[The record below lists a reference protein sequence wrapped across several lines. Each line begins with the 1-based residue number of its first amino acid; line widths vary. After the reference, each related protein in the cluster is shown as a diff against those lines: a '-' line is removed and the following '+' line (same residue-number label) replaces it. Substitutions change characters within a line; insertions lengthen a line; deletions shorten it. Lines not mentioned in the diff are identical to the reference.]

1 MPASKFK
8 PRPRPCGGILRN
20 GGPRVCASRSLQ
32 TLLSCSRTEQGD
44 SVCSGRITD
53 SHEMTLE
60 RRSCGKK
67 VYWGLP
73 VSSAEQY
80 FSCEQIPP
88 LTLDWL
94 LETSKMNH
102 QTNRDRTAGWLVY
115 SISQSRH
122 QPLPR
127 WVGVV
132 GGAKA
137 QRGVDWYKGLWRP
150 ASSFSL
156 CK

>member
-1 MPASKFK
+1 M
-8 PRPRPCGGILRN
+8 RN

-102 QTNRDRTAGWLVY
+102 QTNRDRTAGM
-115 SISQSRH
+115 
-122 QPLPR
+122 
-127 WVGVV
+127 
-132 GGAKA
+132 
-137 QRGVDWYKGLWRP
+137 
-150 ASSFSL
+150 ASL
-156 CK
+156 LY